1 MHYTAVRWPRLRAE
15 AEDLV
20 QSALA
25 KLVRRER
32 LASLREPSLLEHWA
46 RSLLVNTVLDHVR
59 SEGRAPIAGS
69 RDEDADS
76 AFLDRLAS
84 SQPTP
89 EEWASHRER
98 LAIVE
103 AVVARIPAGRLRF
116 LDDLP
121 EREIMA
127 RTGASRDAVASQLRR
142 LRALLRARLG
152 E

>member
-1 MHYTAVRWPRLRAE
+1 MSATGAPICTSASLNSVPCRYNRPPPSSSTINIGNGSSGKGR
-15 AEDLV
+15 
-20 QSALA
+20 ALA
-25 KLVRRER
+25 AGSRDAGADPGFLER
-32 LASLREPSLLEHWA
+32 LASNH
-46 RSLLVNTVLDHVR
+46 
-59 SEGRAPIAGS
+59 
-69 RDEDADS
+69 
-76 AFLDRLAS
+76 
-84 SQPTP
+84 PTP

-103 AVVARIPAGRLRF
+103 AVVARIPVGRLRF

-142 LRALLRARLG
+142 LRALLRTRLG